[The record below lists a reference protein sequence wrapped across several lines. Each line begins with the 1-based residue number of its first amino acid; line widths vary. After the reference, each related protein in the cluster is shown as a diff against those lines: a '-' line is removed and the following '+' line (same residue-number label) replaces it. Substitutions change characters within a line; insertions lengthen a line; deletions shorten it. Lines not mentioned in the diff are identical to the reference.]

1 MNNNKILLFVTKLNC
16 TFFLKYSSLK
26 NIIMT
31 LNKKNIKHKITE
43 LEKEIKF
50 LEDKIN
56 EIYWQRDKYQQF
68 YDKADVDDINEQ

>member
-1 MNNNKILLFVTKLNC
+1 
-16 TFFLKYSSLK
+16 
-26 NIIMT
+26 MT

-56 EIYWQRDKYQQF
+56 EIYCQRDKYQQF
-68 YDKADVDDINEQ
+68 YDKADVDDINDQ